1 MNFIELDIS
10 AMIQLLDKLSPN
22 RQPLWGTMSAQRM
35 VEHLSE
41 LIKVSSGK
49 TKLPLQIEPEK
60 IERMQAFIYSDKP
73 MAKGID
79 VPFAKKETLR
89 HEEIELAIDEFL
101 LEWID
106 FESHFENDEEKT
118 EIHPFYG
125 ELNYEKW
132 CKLHAKHFTHHFQQ
146 FGLIE

>member
-1 MNFIELDIS
+1 MAFIELDITE
-10 AMIQLLDKLSPN
+10 MIQLLDKLSPDQ
-22 RQPLWGTMSAQRM
+22 QPLWGKMSAQRM
-35 VEHLSE
+35 VEHLSDI
-41 LIKVSSGK
+41 IKTSSGK
-49 TKLPLQIEPEK
+49 TNMPLQIEPDK
-60 IERMQAFIYSDKP
+60 IERMQAFLYSDKP
-73 MAKGID
+73 MVKGIE
-79 VPFAKKETLR
+79 VALAKKEELR

-106 FESHFENDEEKT
+106 FESHFENNEEKT

-132 CKLHAKHFTHHFQQ
+132 CKFHSKHFTHHFKQ